1 MLSKHTVGR
10 CGRSVADTVEPPFT
24 CGLTTKHQ
32 VGCGLREGAVK
43 VSDCANCVKVSKT
56 DFFVKKCDRV
66 FLKARIEISHK
77 EKKNT
82 CLPLCSDSKF
92 E

>member
-1 MLSKHTVGR
+1 MGY
-10 CGRSVADTVEPPFT
+10 
-24 CGLTTKHQ
+24 
-32 VGCGLREGAVK
+32 GLREGAVK

-82 CLPLCSDSKF
+82 
-92 E
+92 